1 MVADALEDAG
11 GVAKALREVEDPTKA
26 AVEQFRQPP
35 ALHTRY
41 LWIPKMAM
49 ELFTMFHL
57 KRVCVSYIYIY
68 IHMSH
73 VFVSVSVYISD
84 CFHLVI

>member
-1 MVADALEDAG
+1 MLSFICHILVRKIIPCDLTSAIPLRQNVVVADALEDAG

-41 LWIPKMAM
+41 P
-49 ELFTMFHL
+49 
-57 KRVCVSYIYIY
+57 
-68 IHMSH
+68 
-73 VFVSVSVYISD
+73 
-84 CFHLVI
+84 LVN